1 MPKWHES
8 DYDFIGP
15 IEHIYEKKKFCIPK
29 FQVNPSGFQTI
40 VFLPG
45 TQDAYIEHTNGGHVS
60 SKYSVPPTQLS
71 EQYEYILWV
80 SSSHKC

>member
-15 IEHIYEKKKFCIPK
+15 IEHIYGEKKFRIPK

-40 VFLPG
+40 KAL
-45 TQDAYIEHTNGGHVS
+45 S
-60 SKYSVPPTQLS
+60 SLNRG
-71 EQYEYILWV
+71 
-80 SSSHKC
+80 